1 MHKDDSI
8 PFDAAKEAAAGTG
21 EAFYYR
27 EDGNVARYSGPL
39 GTFTFDK
46 TQFELRKHPVP
57 ATGDAPAADTI
68 ILKYVGTE
76 TDGRKISIP
85 KGCTDISLMFSGT
98 EITSAPRIPY
108 GVKYAVGAF
117 KDCDALADARGNVP
131 RLPLTVIDSSYMFA
145 GCTRLRSGPDIPG
158 TVDAMD
164 GMYYGCHALS
174 RTPSIG
180 GGVGTMDYAF
190 ADCPS
195 LKQAPRVPKAAIS
208 ARDVTACCPGIDAAK
223 DRERSRER
231 LAERGR
237 YERKLDRK
245 SLAGMIGSAFA
256 ACLQCHALRKQ
267 GYGLLYAPV
276 LVHKRRQQGRMGTT
290 LASGIADVL
299 QAGETQRG
307 LEAADGIRARERD
320 REAAHTAWKEQ
331 KLAEWDRMYGDGT
344 EPTRAVRGMAADAAK
359 DREAGLFMHMSHE
372 PPEETWAARA
382 ARYRKQGAYEGM
394 EAAVKAHWEEGG
406 LDEAARARVAGWYR
420 ERLDEALTYY
430 RSAKDAIEDDGGTA
444 RFRGDELRGL
454 QAVMKLSG
462 GPLAESAGRM
472 QQEYHI
478 LDEGDLRRFD
488 AALEEMGLDPLTRS
502 REARAQ
508 ELDKDAAGGF
518 ADVLRRTRESARATA
533 AGYEAP
539 AEDVPVEAAPAGFAP
554 VKVTPA
560 EDVPV
565 KDTPAEEDA
574 EPVDPFQ
581 GERRT
586 PRDEGR
592 ASKLADLAR
601 RTAKAAAA
609 GVEAF
614 VSWKPPEEA
623 AAAKDAGKGTGGR
636 PLPDAPSAGKGGPG
650 GPTL

>member
-1 MHKDDSI
+1 MRKDDSI
-8 PFDAAKEAAAGTG
+8 TFDAAAEAAAGAG
-21 EAFYYR
+21 EAFRY
-27 EDGNVARYSGPL
+27 EEEGNVARYSGPL

-68 ILKYVGTE
+68 ILKYIGTE

-223 DRERSRER
+223 DRERSKEQ
-231 LAERGR
+231 LAGRDR

-344 EPTRAVRGMAADAAK
+344 EPTRAVRGMAADGAK
-359 DREAGLFMHMSHE
+359 DWEAGLFVHMSHE
-372 PPEETWAARA
+372 PPEETWEARA
-382 ARYRKQGAYEGM
+382 LRYQRQGAFDGM
-394 EAAVKAHWEEGG
+394 EAAVAAHWEEGE
-406 LDEAARARVAGWYR
+406 LDEAARTRVAGWYR
-420 ERLDEALTYY
+420 ERLDETLAYY
-430 RSAKDAIEDDGGTA
+430 RSAKDAIENDSCTG
-444 RFRGDELRGL
+444 FREDELRGL
-454 QAVMKLSG
+454 RNAMKLSG
-462 GPLAESAGRM
+462 GPMLESVGRM

-488 AALEEMGLDPLTRS
+488 AVLKEMGMDPLRPSS
-502 REARAQ
+502 RQLSQDLEM
-508 ELDKDAAGGF
+508 DAAGGF
-518 ADVLRRTRESARATA
+518 ADVMRRMRESARAAA

-539 AEDVPVEAAPAGFAP
+539 VE
-554 VKVTPA
+554 
-560 EDVPV
+560 
-565 KDTPAEEDA
+565 DTPSKDAPGKDAPGKDAPEEEEA
-574 EPVDPFQ
+574 EPVDPF
-581 GERRT
+581 RRS
-586 PRDEGR
+586 
-592 ASKLADLAR
+592 ASTSLDADRLSILEDIAR
-601 RTAKAAAA
+601 RTKRA
-609 GVEAF
+609 V
-614 VSWKPPEEA
+614 
-623 AAAKDAGKGTGGR
+623 
-636 PLPDAPSAGKGGPG
+636 SAGIDAFMDGGKPKEQPEPASKGQPSPAGGKRRAVPDTSGIKKEGPGGHG

>member
-1 MHKDDSI
+1 MREYDSI
-8 PFDAAKEAAAGTG
+8 TFDAAAEAAAGAG
-21 EAFYYR
+21 EAFYYK
-27 EDGNVARYSGPL
+27 EEGNVAHYSGPL
-39 GTFTFDK
+39 GTFTFDR
-46 TQFELRKHPVP
+46 TQFELRKQPLP
-57 ATGDAPAADTI
+57 ASGDDPAADTT
-68 ILKYVGTE
+68 ILKYIGTE

-223 DRERSRER
+223 DRERSKER
-231 LAERGR
+231 LAGRDR

-245 SLAGMIGSAFA
+245 SLAGMVGSAFA

-290 LASGIADVL
+290 LAAGIADVL
-299 QAGETQRG
+299 QAGETQKG
-307 LEAADGIRARERD
+307 LEIADGIRARERD
-320 REAAHTAWKEQ
+320 REAAHTTWKER

-344 EPTRAVRGMAADAAK
+344 EPTRAVRGMAADGAK
-359 DREAGLFMHMSHE
+359 DREAGLFVHMSHE
-372 PPEETWAARA
+372 PPEETWEARA
-382 ARYRKQGAYEGM
+382 LRYQRQGAFDGM
-394 EAAVKAHWEEGG
+394 EAAVAAHWEEGE
-406 LDEAARARVAGWYR
+406 LDEAARTRVAGWYR
-420 ERLDEALTYY
+420 ERLDETLAYY
-430 RSAKDAIEDDGGTA
+430 RSAKDAIENDSCTG
-444 RFRGDELRGL
+444 FREDELRGL
-454 QAVMKLSG
+454 RNAMKLSG
-462 GPLAESAGRM
+462 GPMLESVGRM

-488 AALEEMGLDPLTRS
+488 AVLKEMGMDPLRPSS
-502 REARAQ
+502 RQLSQDLEM
-508 ELDKDAAGGF
+508 DAAGGF
-518 ADVLRRTRESARATA
+518 ADVMRRMRESARAAA
-533 AGYEAP
+533 AGYE
-539 AEDVPVEAAPAGFAP
+539 VPME
-554 VKVTPA
+554 
-560 EDVPV
+560 
-565 KDTPAEEDA
+565 DTPAKDAPGKDAPEEEEA
-574 EPVDPFQ
+574 EPVDPF
-581 GERRT
+581 RRS
-586 PRDEGR
+586 
-592 ASKLADLAR
+592 ASTSLDADRLSILEDIAR
-601 RTAKAAAA
+601 RTKRA
-609 GVEAF
+609 V
-614 VSWKPPEEA
+614 
-623 AAAKDAGKGTGGR
+623 
-636 PLPDAPSAGKGGPG
+636 SAGIDAFMDGGKPKEQPEPASKGQPSPAGGKRRAVPDTSGIKKEGPGGPG